1 MDLDLD
7 LDVDVDLDLDPNFLK
22 FLRSDSYSD
31 FGYILAKDKTI
42 PKEDD
47 IDRFIE
53 SEASELKDIS
63 DKTYKNF
70 YERDAKRLGI
80 KKKKYLCK
88 LVPIYEQYIKNELHI
103 LQKYID
109 NIVKKKDL
117 LRCLDKKSYDY
128 ECMVL
133 TIKELYD
140 RVTHQFEEYYEL
152 NHTYKLYTYKGE
164 YKQFVYS
171 YDQLILSYKKQFVS
185 CIETINHF
193 IVKLD

>member
-1 MDLDLD
+1 MDLDPEFL
-7 LDVDVDLDLDPNFLK
+7 NFLN
-22 FLRSDSYSD
+22 SDSYSD
-31 FGYILAKDKTI
+31 SFYDYILAEDNTI
-42 PKEDD
+42 PKEDE
-47 IDRFIE
+47 IDRFIFKNIE
-53 SEASELKDIS
+53 EFEASELKDIS

-70 YERDAKRLGI
+70 YERDAKRLGM
-80 KKKKYLCK
+80 K
-88 LVPIYEQYIKNELHI
+88 LEEYIAKQVHICEQYIKRELLI

>member
-1 MDLDLD
+1 MDLDPEFL
-7 LDVDVDLDLDPNFLK
+7 NFLN
-22 FLRSDSYSD
+22 SDSYSD
-31 FGYILAKDKTI
+31 SFYDYILAEDNTI
-42 PKEDD
+42 PKEDE
-47 IDRFIE
+47 IDRFIFKNIE
-53 SEASELKDIS
+53 EFEASELKDIS

>member
-1 MDLDLD
+1 MDLNLD
-7 LDVDVDLDLDPNFLK
+7 EDVDVDLDPNFLK

-31 FGYILAKDKTI
+31 FGYILAEDKTI
-42 PKEDD
+42 PKE
-47 IDRFIE
+47 
-53 SEASELKDIS
+53 SETPELKDIS
-63 DKTYKNF
+63 HKNF
-70 YERDAKRLGI
+70 YIRDSQRLRMKI
-80 KKKKYLCK
+80 EVYISN
-88 LVPIYEQYIKNELHI
+88 LVPAYEQHIKNELHI

-109 NIVKKKDL
+109 DILKKNDW
-117 LRCLDKKSYDY
+117 LRSLDEKSYDY

-171 YDQLILSYKKQFVS
+171 YDQLILSYKKQFDS
-185 CIETINHF
+185 CITTINDF

>member
-1 MDLDLD
+1 MDLD
-7 LDVDVDLDLDPNFLK
+7 PEFLK
-22 FLRSDSYSD
+22 FLNSDSDSD
-31 FGYILAKDKTI
+31 SRYDSILAEDNTI
-42 PKEDD
+42 RKEDEF
-47 IDRFIE
+47 DRFIFKNIE
-53 SEASELKDIS
+53 KYEASELKYIS
-63 DKTYKNF
+63 DETYKDF
-70 YERDAKRLGI
+70 YARDATRVGMKLKDYMI
-80 KKKKYLCK
+80 KL
-88 LVPIYEQYIKNELHI
+88 LPAYEQHIKTDLHT
-103 LQKYID
+103 LQKYIE

-117 LRCLDKKSYDY
+117 LKCLDKKSYDY

>member
-1 MDLDLD
+1 MCNQ
-7 LDVDVDLDLDPNFLK
+7 VH
-22 FLRSDSYSD
+22 
-31 FGYILAKDKTI
+31 I
-42 PKEDD
+42 
-47 IDRFIE
+47 
-53 SEASELKDIS
+53 
-63 DKTYKNF
+63 
-70 YERDAKRLGI
+70 
-80 KKKKYLCK
+80 CK
-88 LVPIYEQYIKNELHI
+88 QYIKRDLLI

-109 NIVKKKDL
+109 DILKKKDL

-171 YDQLILSYKKQFVS
+171 YDQLILSYKKQFDS
-185 CIETINHF
+185 CIATINHF

>member
-1 MDLDLD
+1 MY
-7 LDVDVDLDLDPNFLK
+7 LDPEFLK
-22 FLRSDSYSD
+22 FLNSDSDSD
-31 FGYILAKDKTI
+31 SRYDYILAKDNTI
-42 PKEDD
+42 PNEDEF
-47 IDRFIE
+47 DRFIFKNIE
-53 SEASELKDIS
+53 KYEASELKYIS
-63 DKTYKNF
+63 DETYKDF
-70 YERDAKRLGI
+70 YARDATRVGMKLKDYII
-80 KKKKYLCK
+80 KL
-88 LVPIYEQYIKNELHI
+88 LPIYKQYIECELLI

-109 NIVKKKDL
+109 DILKKKDL

>member
-1 MDLDLD
+1 MY
-7 LDVDVDLDLDPNFLK
+7 LDPEFLK
-22 FLRSDSYSD
+22 FLNSDSDSD
-31 FGYILAKDKTI
+31 SRYDYILAKDNTI
-42 PKEDD
+42 PNEDEF
-47 IDRFIE
+47 DRFIFKNIE
-53 SEASELKDIS
+53 KYEASELKYIS
-63 DKTYKNF
+63 DETYKDF
-70 YERDAKRLGI
+70 YARDATRVGMKLKDYII
-80 KKKKYLCK
+80 KL
-88 LVPIYEQYIKNELHI
+88 LPIYEQYIKRELLI

-109 NIVKKKDL
+109 DILKKNDW
-117 LRCLDKKSYDY
+117 LRSLDEKSYDY

-171 YDQLILSYKKQFVS
+171 YDQLILSYKKQFDS
-185 CIETINHF
+185 CITTINDF

>member
-1 MDLDLD
+1 MDLDPD
-7 LDVDVDLDLDPNFLK
+7 FLK
-22 FLRSDSYSD
+22 FLSSYSD
-31 FGYILAKDKTI
+31 SNSFYDSILAEDNTI
-42 PKEDD
+42 RKEDE
-47 IDRFIE
+47 IDRFIFKNE
-53 SEASELKDIS
+53 EFEASELKYIS
-63 DKTYKNF
+63 DETYKDF
-70 YERDAKRLGI
+70 YARDATRVGMKLKDYMI
-80 KKKKYLCK
+80 KL
-88 LVPIYEQYIKNELHI
+88 LPIYKQYIKCDLFI

-109 NIVKKKDL
+109 DILKKKDL

>member
-1 MDLDLD
+1 MDLNLNLD
-7 LDVDVDLDLDPNFLK
+7 EDVDVDFLNFLS
-22 FLRSDSYSD
+22 SDSYSD
-31 FGYILAKDKTI
+31 FGYILAEDKTI

-53 SEASELKDIS
+53 SETSELKDIS
-63 DKTYKNF
+63 HKNF
-70 YERDAKRLGI
+70 YKRDSWRLRMKIEDYMGN
-80 KKKKYLCK
+80 
-88 LVPIYEQYIKNELHI
+88 LVPVYEQYIKNELHI
-103 LQKYID
+103 LQKYIE

>member
-1 MDLDLD
+1 MY
-7 LDVDVDLDLDPNFLK
+7 LDPEFLK
-22 FLRSDSYSD
+22 FLNSDSDSD
-31 FGYILAKDKTI
+31 SRYDYILAKDNTI
-42 PKEDD
+42 PNEDEF
-47 IDRFIE
+47 DRFIFKNIE
-53 SEASELKDIS
+53 KYEASELKYIS
-63 DKTYKNF
+63 DETYKDF
-70 YERDAKRLGI
+70 YARDATRVGMKLKDYII
-80 KKKKYLCK
+80 KL
-88 LVPIYEQYIKNELHI
+88 LPIYEQYIKRELLI

-109 NIVKKKDL
+109 DILKKKDL

>member
-1 MDLDLD
+1 M
-7 LDVDVDLDLDPNFLK
+7 DLDPNFLN
-22 FLRSDSYSD
+22 FLRSESYSD

-47 IDRFIE
+47 NDRFIE

-80 KKKKYLCK
+80 KIKKYLCK
-88 LVPIYEQYIKNELHI
+88 LVPIYEQYIECELLI

-109 NIVKKKDL
+109 DILKKKDWL
-117 LRCLDKKSYDY
+117 KSLDKKSYDY

-140 RVTHQFEEYYEL
+140 RVTHQFEEYYKL

-171 YDQLILSYKKQFVS
+171 YDKLILSYKKQFDS
-185 CIETINHF
+185 YIAIINNF